1 MCAGVPGGSEKGLSL
16 PIEIF
21 NGKGDKHI
29 FLYMFFLTHGTLCP
43 RSEGSSKS
51 CG

>member
-29 FLYMFFLTHGTLCP
+29 FIYVFPYTWDSVPSL
-43 RSEGSSKS
+43 
-51 CG
+51 